1 MQYVLSMLVFLVVTT
16 IQNIITLLFLKR
28 LLKFINKNNVE
39 VESMI
44 VGYKTDYG
52 PHPGD
57 IYYTPI
63 LKYKINEINKTKQYE
78 LINTRKKGAKIKII
92 VNKNSGE
99 IITTK
104 RNKKI
109 ITVLFIVSLLISI
122 FFSYILIS
130 YILG

>member
-44 VGYKTDYG
+44 AGYKTDYG

-78 LINTRKKGAKIKII
+78 LINTRKKGANIKII